1 MNRLMNLPYEELIQ
15 DRCGVSKQMERL
27 MESRNLHEF
36 LDDLNAVKAAVEAW
50 MDERGMTYGVFNEYF
65 ENRDQEEAK

>member
-27 MESRNLHEF
+27 MESRDLHEF
-36 LDDLNAVKAAVEAW
+36 LNDLNIVKAAVENW
-50 MDERGMTYGVFNEYF
+50 MDERGIPYGVFNACF